1 MAHRDVN
8 LVTLGIVL
16 LDVFVKDFA
25 LQACL
30 TKGSTS
36 NSKLLSNKVDPC
48 HDGLHVKWQKIRSP
62 ALLTLPLY

>member
-48 HDGLHVKWQKIRSP
+48 HDGLHVKWQKIRSL
-62 ALLTLPLY
+62 AFILWV